1 MTNPMITLRRVPSRQ
16 HQGQVQHALDDP
28 TWIPYRFSKWDYITP
43 DGRWYIEQYSGCGR
57 GWSVTDTTGEYICT
71 SCRNGVGH
79 ATIVRTLAA
88 ARAFIA
94 EWSV

>member
-1 MTNPMITLRRVPSRQ
+1 MIELRRVPSRQ
-16 HQGQVQHALDDP
+16 RQRQVQRCLEDP
-28 TWIPYRFSKWDYITP
+28 TWIPYRVSKYDYTTP
-43 DGRWYIEQYSGCGR
+43 DGRWYIEEHSGCGR
-57 GWSVTDTTGEYICT
+57 GWIVIDTAGEYICT

-94 EWSV
+94 EWSA